1 MSSPRSLLIIS
12 FSPITRD
19 ARVLKQIRHFS
30 SQYRVITCGYGP
42 APESVAEHISI
53 PENLLSW
60 RLNKLHTIIRQYER
74 TYWHQEVVEYC
85 TEALAAVHPDIII
98 ANDVES
104 VPLALSLV
112 PADRIHADLHEYSP
126 RQKEDIRRWRYFV
139 APYFRYLTK
148 HYVTQVPS
156 VTTVCEGLANEYRKD
171 FGIDADIVTNAS
183 PYHSLSPQPTA
194 PGSPLRVVHS
204 GAAMP
209 EREIEVMIEAASRVP
224 GITFDLYLTHNS
236 PSYVKEL
243 RELATATGNG
253 HIRILDPVPYD
264 ELIATLNRYDIG
276 FYSIPPVSFNQKHS
290 LPNKFF
296 DFIQA
301 RLALAIGPS
310 IEMSSIVESKNLGN
324 VAESFDASSLSAML
338 KRFTHETV
346 TEFKSASHA
355 NARDLSAESQIAV
368 WDRKIAAISAQL
380 AEGR

>member
-1 MSSPRSLLIIS
+1 M
-12 FSPITRD
+12 
-19 ARVLKQIRHFS
+19 
-30 SQYRVITCGYGP
+30 
-42 APESVAEHISI
+42 
-53 PENLLSW
+53 
-60 RLNKLHTIIRQYER
+60 
-74 TYWHQEVVEYC
+74 
-85 TEALAAVHPDIII
+85 PD
-98 ANDVES
+98 
-104 VPLALSLV
+104 
-112 PADRIHADLHEYSP
+112 
-126 RQKEDIRRWRYFV
+126 
-139 APYFRYLTK
+139 
-148 HYVTQVPS
+148 
-156 VTTVCEGLANEYRKD
+156 
-171 FGIDADIVTNAS
+171 
-183 PYHSLSPQPTA
+183 
-194 PGSPLRVVHS
+194 
-204 GAAMP
+204 
-209 EREIEVMIEAASRVP
+209 REIEVMIEAASRVP
-224 GITFDLYLTHNS
+224 GIAFDLYLTHNS

-368 WDRKIAAISAQL
+368 WDRKIAAISARL
-380 AEGR
+380 AGGR